1 MIYILYGAGGMLA
14 VLGLLALG
22 IVIGWNGNNAFQKY
36 SRRKVEEEATEEQKR
51 RERAAQAFY
60 DEMLSYSADQA
71 YNMGGDTFG
80 G

>member
-1 MIYILYGAGGMLA
+1 MISVLCGAGGMLA

-22 IVIGWNGNNAFQKY
+22 VLIGWKANVCFAKY
-36 SRRKVEEEATEEQKR
+36 TRKKAAEEATEEQKR

-71 YNMGGDTFG
+71 YNMGGDSLG